1 MQLADYATRYE
12 TIRFDRTDGVL
23 EMTMHTNGGEVLWN
37 VSKQGHHNELGLAF
51 ADIGRDTENKVVILT
66 GTGANFVAARD
77 PDEKIPETNLH
88 DMWDRMQ
95 EESIAMLEGL
105 LAIPVPV
112 ICAVNGPALI
122 HSEIPVM
129 CDVVLAAEHAEFA
142 DTTHMPNG
150 MPPGDGTQI
159 IWPIV
164 LGPNRGRYFLLS
176 GEHLSAQEAH
186 RLGVVAEVL
195 PADRLMPRAQ
205 ELASRL
211 AQFPRRS
218 LRHSKTL
225 MVRYLRHRIR
235 DEMDLGLL
243 AQGMALI

>member
-12 TIRFDRTDGVL
+12 TIRFERTDGVL

-51 ADIGRDTENKVVILT
+51 ADISRDTENKVVILT
-66 GTGANFVAARD
+66 GTGATFVAARD
-77 PDEKIPETNLH
+77 PDEKVLETNLH

-112 ICAVNGPALI
+112 ICAVNGPAII
-122 HSEIPVM
+122 HSELPVM

-142 DTTHMPNG
+142 DTTHMPTG

-195 PADRLMPRAQ
+195 PADELMPRAR
-205 ELASRL
+205 EFAGRL

-225 MVRYLRHRIR
+225 MVRHLRYRIR
-235 DEMDLGLL
+235 DELDIGLL
-243 AQGMALI
+243 AQGMSLV

>member
-1 MQLADYATRYE
+1 MQLADYADRYE
-12 TIRFDRTDGVL
+12 TLRFERKDGVL
-23 EMTMHTNGGEVLWN
+23 EMTMHSNGGEVQWN
-37 VSKQGHHNELGLAF
+37 VSRTGHHNELGLAF
-51 ADIGRDTENKVVILT
+51 ADISRDTENKVVILS
-66 GTGANFVAARD
+66 GTGSSFVAARD
-77 PDEKIPETNLH
+77 EDEVIPEDNLH
-88 DMWDRMQ
+88 DMWDRMMD
-95 EESIAMLEGL
+95 ESASMLEGL

-150 MPPGDGTQI
+150 MPPGDGTQM
-159 IWPIV
+159 IWPML

-176 GEHLSAQEAH
+176 GERLSAQEAH

-195 PADRLMPRAQ
+195 PADRLMPRAR
-205 ELASRL
+205 EFAGRL

-235 DEMDLGLL
+235 DELDLGLL
-243 AQGMALI
+243 SQGMAII